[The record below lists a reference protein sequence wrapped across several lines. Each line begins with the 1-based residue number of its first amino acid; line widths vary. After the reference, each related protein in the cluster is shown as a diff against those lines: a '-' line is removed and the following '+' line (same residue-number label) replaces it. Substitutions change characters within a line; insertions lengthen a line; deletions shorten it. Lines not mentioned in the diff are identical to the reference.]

1 LYLKFNTE
9 TDLVSCL
16 PVIEFRLI
24 LACKIEIF
32 DLTSFSPMICLVNN
46 IIIGSRVVFCSLGE
60 SFLFFFLM
68 FEKQSEADSKKDDVR
83 ARKSENLLIR
93 NEKLLEIAY

>member
-1 LYLKFNTE
+1 
-9 TDLVSCL
+9 
-16 PVIEFRLI
+16 
-24 LACKIEIF
+24 
-32 DLTSFSPMICLVNN
+32 
-46 IIIGSRVVFCSLGE
+46 VFCSLGE